1 MNKTLRKY
9 LYQWASLL
17 HGHSEAVPDTTT
29 EIDVVIPV
37 IEKDLDI
44 LPLCLEGVKHCVPH
58 PIRETYIVAPSSDRI
73 EAFCQEHGTTFVEES
88 SVLGYGPRSID
99 YSVNG
104 TNRAGWIFQQL
115 LKLSGRIGTAPYFLV
130 IDADHILVR
139 RHTFLDNCG
148 RTVFY
153 MSKEFHPPYY
163 RSIESLLGMPYGE
176 TLSYVDH
183 KMLFSREW
191 LHTLQQHLEQR
202 FDMPWDKAI
211 LQHLDANEISCFSEY
226 ETYGTYLPARSKH
239 LLPWRNKNLTYDR
252 RKPYEALQ
260 QKYSRRYR
268 SVTFPEYLSR

>member
-183 KMLFSREW
+183 KMLFFRASGCTLCSSIWNSASTCRGTKPFYSIWMPMKYRVSRN
-191 LHTLQQHLEQR
+191 TKPTAPI
-202 FDMPWDKAI
+202 F
-211 LQHLDANEISCFSEY
+211 
-226 ETYGTYLPARSKH
+226 LPAASTSCPGATR
-239 LLPWRNKNLTYDR
+239 T
-252 RKPYEALQ
+252 
-260 QKYSRRYR
+260 
-268 SVTFPEYLSR
+268 